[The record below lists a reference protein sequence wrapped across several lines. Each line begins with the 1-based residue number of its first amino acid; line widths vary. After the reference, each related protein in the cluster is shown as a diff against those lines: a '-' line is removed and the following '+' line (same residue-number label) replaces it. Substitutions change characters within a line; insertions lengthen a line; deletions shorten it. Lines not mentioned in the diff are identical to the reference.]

1 MNCCT
6 TVNYDCLCRS
16 RGLSQQEDTFIDD
29 RRSRTRLTSL
39 KVWLVLLV
47 SQLLQRERFEIQLL
61 MSIDIQKI
69 FHNV

>member
-1 MNCCT
+1 M
-6 TVNYDCLCRS
+6 TVYAAVVGWVNRKTL
-16 RGLSQQEDTFIDD
+16 LLTID